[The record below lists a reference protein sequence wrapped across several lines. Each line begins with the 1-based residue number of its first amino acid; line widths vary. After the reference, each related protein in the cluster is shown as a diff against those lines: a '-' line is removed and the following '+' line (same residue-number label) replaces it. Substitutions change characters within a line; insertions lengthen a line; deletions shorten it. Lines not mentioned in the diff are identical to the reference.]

1 MSAYNE
7 LPDEFKS
14 YWIQSKIYEL
24 YYFTNV
30 VKKFEKN
37 GNKIHIYDLDFVNMQ
52 RIKAGKESN
61 YRFSLN
67 YNISTHNYELIN
79 NKTIYKRYTNYKDV
93 LVDLWNIN
101 KN

>member
-37 GNKIHIYDLDFVNMQ
+37 GNKIHIYDLDFVTMQ
-52 RIKAGKESN
+52 RIKEGQESN
-61 YRFSLN
+61 YRFSLK
-67 YNISTHNYELIN
+67 YNISINNYELIN
-79 NKTIYKRYTNYKDV
+79 NNKSVYKKYTNYKDV
-93 LVDLWNIN
+93 LDDLWKIN
-101 KN
+101 N